1 MRLALILLTLM
12 VLPLLSLTQ
21 EAQSQPA
28 APASSTGLG
37 AEEIAE
43 WRQTLLEARERV
55 DGAREEVAAAQQAYR
70 DARKRNRR
78 GAERADLLAAQSAAE
93 QELAKAEAEL
103 PALLEDARRAGVP
116 PGVLRE
122 FED

>member
-12 VLPLLSLTQ
+12 VLPLLFLTQ
-21 EAQSQPA
+21 AVQSQPA
-28 APASSTGLG
+28 TPANSTGLG

-55 DGAREEVAAAQQAYR
+55 DEAQADVAMAQQAFR
-70 DARKRNRR
+70 KARQRNRR
-78 GAERADLLAAQSAAE
+78 GEERGELLVTLQAAE
-93 QELAKAEAEL
+93 QELADAEAEL
-103 PALLEDARRAGVP
+103 PLLLDEARRAGVP
-116 PGVLRE
+116 AGVRRE